1 MEAKGKEM
9 KLYKLLFESAEND
22 LIRIVGYH
30 RSDNPDFSQSDIT
43 MEPRV
48 TRQSKGGNPDKVG
61 FYITMPKI
69 RVDTNQDLPD
79 TLEGSSDVGKHY
91 GIYLYKVTINVPR
104 DEIFLDLKMA
114 GSTRITPDQIAG
126 KYGGNKF
133 VYVPRGFP
141 TAEGVVLDPSI
152 VTSVEKIEEQENEHT
167 KTVN

>member
-1 MEAKGKEM
+1 MEAKGKAM

-22 LIRIVGYH
+22 LIRIAGYH
-30 RSDNPDFSQSDIT
+30 RSNNPDFSQSDIT
-43 MEPRV
+43 MEPRL
-48 TRQSKGGNPDKVG
+48 TRQSKGGNPNEVG
-61 FYITMPKI
+61 FYFTMPKMNVRSI
-69 RVDTNQDLPD
+69 EDLPD
-79 TLEGSSDVGKHY
+79 TLEGPFEVGKDY
-91 GIYLYKVTINVPR
+91 GAYLYKVTISVPR
-104 DEIFLDLKMA
+104 DEIFLDLKVG

-141 TAEGVVLDPSI
+141 TGEGVVLDPSI